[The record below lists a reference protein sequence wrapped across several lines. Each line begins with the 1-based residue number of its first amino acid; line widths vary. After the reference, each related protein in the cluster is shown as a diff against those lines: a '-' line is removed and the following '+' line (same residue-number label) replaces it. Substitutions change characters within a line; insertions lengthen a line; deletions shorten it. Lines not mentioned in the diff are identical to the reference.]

1 VQHGQQASD
10 VASVGQLAGFPAD
23 SAVCALALHGDAAHP
38 EVVRPVARAQALRA
52 QAEEAWQLV
61 CALGDEPDGTLE
73 RLDALRGA
81 YTDLYTE
88 AEALAHSSIAAARTA
103 PAASNG
109 QLPGAARW
117 LIARARPLQAAG
129 PAAPARARD
138 PHAAQRLT
146 RE

>member
-1 VQHGQQASD
+1 VPRRCARRPRRRGS
-10 VASVGQLAGFPAD
+10 S
-23 SAVCALALHGDAAHP
+23 SARSATS
-38 EVVRPVARAQALRA
+38 RT
-52 QAEEAWQLV
+52 
-61 CALGDEPDGTLE
+61 GTLE

-117 LIARARPLQAAG
+117 LIARVPVHYKRRVPPHL
-129 PAAPARARD
+129 RAREIRTLRN
-138 PHAAQRLT
+138 A
-146 RE
+146 